1 MSTVKGK
8 YLKDESNN
16 VISPITST
24 ETIYDTSGNPM
35 GGGIV
40 PIGTVLPYVGETAPS
55 NYLICDGSTVST
67 DDYPLLCNVVP
78 SSWISG
84 SGTVFKL
91 TLPDLRKRVILGKYA
106 GDSTYG
112 TIGKT
117 GGEETH
123 KLTTSE
129 LASHTHTFTGSGHT
143 HSVGAHSHGLN
154 NHTHSFSATT
164 SESGAHAHRLRVNL
178 TNKYNVKTDDYI
190 NYGGYATSS
199 EYNWTGSEA
208 AHTHTVSGTTGKS
221 SGSTANS
228 TSFNTGSTTQGGT
241 NSSTGGNTAHN
252 NMQPYIVLNY
262 IIRAR

>member
-67 DDYPLLCNVVP
+67 NDYPLLCNVVP

-84 SGTVFKL
+84 SGTVFTL
-91 TLPDLRKRVILGKYA
+91 TLPDLRKRVILGKYS

-123 KLTTSE
+123 TLTEGEMPSHKHGIGTANGQGNKDWGYNFTYDNNS
-129 LASHTHTFTGSGHT
+129 ASWH
-143 HSVGAHSHGLN
+143 
-154 NHTHSFSATT
+154 
-164 SESGAHAHRLRVNL
+164 
-178 TNKYNVKTDDYI
+178 
-190 NYGGYATSS
+190 
-199 EYNWTGSEA
+199 
-208 AHTHTVSGTTGKS
+208 
-221 SGSTANS
+221 SGSCAY
-228 TSFNTGSTTQGGT
+228 
-241 NSSTGGNTAHN
+241 TGGNKPHN

-262 IIRAR
+262 IIRAK